1 MTKKRKHT
9 RAEQTLW
16 VFAVLAVFLAVAV
29 LNYNQ
34 KTSRR
39 VNEEI
44 HATLESYAQQQADHV
59 RTVLSGQFDS
69 LGAFASY
76 LGQAGMEDTETFLN
90 AADAIR
96 QTQEFYRIT
105 MANLNGNGMTNEGI
119 QRNIKNLKEFQAAVK
134 GEQTISE
141 PFISSIEDG
150 YLCVLLAVP
159 IKNPQGEI
167 TGVLCGSY
175 TAEQFGTLFLHD
187 NFERNDA
194 SVLINGQGDV
204 IVASKDEEMV
214 VGDKSLENIY
224 EKTKNEAFL
233 DGHSVEDMQQAAK
246 NQEKLVSLIQEGEQE
261 YYVTQTPFGYNG
273 WTLLSAMKRGEVDSS
288 YAFVRTYAARLNI
301 AFAVSF
307 LLGFLLIFYLFRT
320 ERKALRAQTQKLL
333 EEKEKLEV
341 SEERFRLLARD
352 SDVLVFE
359 LNNLDHTLEFNEN
372 FEKILGIKP
381 DYQSFLDGKW
391 VYPDDVT
398 AFSRILPQF
407 SSKKGVMTRN
417 IRFCNFAGVYI
428 WFSVL
433 TSIFADDRGRVVRIL
448 GKMMNIDENMREKE
462 ALRLRAETDSM
473 TGLYNKMATEE
484 LVTHALRKY
493 KGSVCALLIV
503 DMDNLKR
510 INDTL
515 GHTQGDRAI
524 VRFADALQRTFR
536 STDIVGRI
544 GGDEFMVFL
553 INVQSSHQLIL
564 ILDAIVKKWDSLY
577 TGEKDDYPVHGSIG
591 AVMTNGSEN
600 FHELY
605 RRADTALYKAKRS
618 GKGGYALY
626 APETEEKE

>member
-105 MANLNGNGMTNEGI
+105 MADLNGNGMTNEGI

-484 LVTHALRKY
+484 LDTHALRKY

>member
-9 RAEQTLW
+9 RAELTLC
-16 VFAVLAVFLAVAV
+16 VFVVLAVFLAVV
-29 LNYNQ
+29 VMYYNQ
-34 KTSRR
+34 KTNLR
-39 VNEEI
+39 VNREI
-44 HATLESYAQQQADHV
+44 HATLESYAQQQADYV
-59 RTVLSGQFDS
+59 GTVLTGQFNS

-76 LGQAGMEDTETFLN
+76 LGQAGIEDTDTFLS
-90 AADAIR
+90 AANAIR

-105 MANLNGNGMTNEGI
+105 MADPDGNGMTDDGI
-119 QRNIKNLKEFQAAVK
+119 HNNIKDLKEFREALQ

-141 PFISSIEDG
+141 PFISSMEDG

-187 NFERNDA
+187 IFKRNDA
-194 SVLINGQGDV
+194 SVLINGKGEV
-204 IVASKDEEMV
+204 IVASKDGRIT
-214 VGDKSLENIY
+214 VGDKSQENVF
-224 EKTKNEAFL
+224 EKTQKEAFL
-233 DGHSVEDMQQAAK
+233 DGHSVEDMKQAARDGK
-246 NQEKLVSLIQEGEQE
+246 KMVSLLQEKSQQ

-273 WTLLSAMKRGEVDSS
+273 WTLLSAMKRSEVDSS
-288 YAFVRTYAARLNI
+288 YSFVRAYSVRLNI
-301 AFAVSF
+301 AFAASF
-307 LLGFLLIFYLFRT
+307 LLSFLLLFYLFRT
-320 ERKALRAQTQKLL
+320 ERKILKAQTRKLM

-359 LNNLDHTLEFNEN
+359 INYLEHTLEFNEN

-398 AFSRILPQF
+398 SFSRILPQS

-417 IRFCNFAGVYI
+417 IRFCNSAGVYI
-428 WFSVL
+428 WFSLL

-448 GKMMNIDENMREKE
+448 GKMMNIDESMREKE

-484 LVTHALRKY
+484 LITHALRKY
-493 KGSVCALLIV
+493 RGSVCALLVV

-515 GHTQGDRAI
+515 GHAQGDRAI
-524 VRFADALQRTFR
+524 VRFADVLHRTFR

-553 INVQSSHQLIL
+553 INVQRNQQLTM
-564 ILDAIVKKWDSLY
+564 ILDAIVKKWETLY
-577 TGEKDDYPVHGSIG
+577 TGEKEDYPVHGSMG
-591 AVMTNGSEN
+591 AVMTEGCEN
-600 FHELY
+600 FQELY
-605 RRADTALYKAKRS
+605 RRADIALYKAKRS
-618 GKGGYALY
+618 GKGGYAVY
-626 APETEEKE
+626 VPEMEET